1 MCISFSKLKKKII
14 WVYTRFRIFFYIT
27 KKTKVLRGNLNI
39 DLVFILESFPLEID
53 SICADTKNKIFK
65 RWGHVGSQAILEI
78 ISKMFL
84 LAQNV
89 HQNLVICHCWCSRLL
104 VRVSWLKRGSP
115 ERQFPGGEML
125 IRALSFL
132 TFFFFFSIGKLWH
145 VSKASFLCFSSVSMN
160 PEMYFLFCTSID
172 FLDLWSRDF
181 FANVPFIYKTS
192 ICYFF
197 LFVRFWARNLKLSKI
212 QSSFYQTQF
221 YYFYQIVEKRGN
233 KMEEKEVRE
242 VFIEKCPFTFVW

>member
-132 TFFFFFSIGKLWH
+132 TFFFFQYWKVMTCFQSLISMFLFSLYEPWNVFSILYVDWLSRFMKSG
-145 VSKASFLCFSSVSMN
+145 F
-160 PEMYFLFCTSID
+160 FCQCAIH
-172 FLDLWSRDF
+172 L
-181 FANVPFIYKTS
+181 
-192 ICYFF
+192 
-197 LFVRFWARNLKLSKI
+197 
-212 QSSFYQTQF
+212 
-221 YYFYQIVEKRGN
+221 
-233 KMEEKEVRE
+233 
-242 VFIEKCPFTFVW
+242 